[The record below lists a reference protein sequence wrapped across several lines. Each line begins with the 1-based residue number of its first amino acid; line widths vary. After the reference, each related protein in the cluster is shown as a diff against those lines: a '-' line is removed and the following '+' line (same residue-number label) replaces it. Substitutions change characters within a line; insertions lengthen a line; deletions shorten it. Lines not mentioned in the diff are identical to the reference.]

1 MTRERLPPG
10 PVLQRAYGVLDKFR
24 ISRTFFVKTEQ
35 EGCAI
40 VASELNAANGII
52 PTSSQVQA
60 IGVEQKKIAKPGE
73 GVQGEVKNVD
83 DAAEPNPERV
93 ELPKSEVKPTE
104 KN

>member
-35 EGCAI
+35 EGCAV

-60 IGVEQKKIAKPGE
+60 IGVEQKKIGRPEE
-73 GVQGEVKNVD
+73 GVQGEVKN
-83 DAAEPNPERV
+83 DAVKPNPERV
-93 ELPKSEVKPTE
+93 ELPTSEIKPTE